1 MSPEDSE
8 SRHKKGE
15 ICKFMKSRGKYFVF
29 AGNAGIIATI
39 ITGLTAFSNKTADYI
54 APFIV
59 LGVLI
64 SILIVEL
71 GSIYKKMEERKDDK
85 EC

>member
-1 MSPEDSE
+1 MRS
-8 SRHKKGE
+8 KGRNF
-15 ICKFMKSRGKYFVF
+15 IF
-29 AGNAGIIATI
+29 AGNAGIIVTI
-39 ITGLTAFSNKTADYI
+39 ITGLTAFSHKTADYI

-71 GSIYKKMEERKDDK
+71 GSIYKKIEERENDK